1 MPFSNHSKKIDS
13 RHKRKAIAG
22 NLFSEKNQKSPKN
35 FSVVSE
41 KTFLLLLK
49 STFFESNRDVGH
61 QKEKKIEM
69 PSSIITGL
77 KCVNKNLLELIIWSS
92 CQMIQIFLFSRKFWK
107 LLTLSRDLLEVNIF
121 EKTQIGKSTAPT
133 KHKNRTCC
141 PSTMRSLLYCSAA
154 TDIPSTITLSNKCRP
169 ILVQGLQHG
178 FWHY

>member
-1 MPFSNHSKKIDS
+1 MRQKIRFQCPFGVDFRLFKMPFSNHSKKIDS

-77 KCVNKNLLELIIWSS
+77 KCVNKNLLQLS
-92 CQMIQIFLFSRKFWK
+92 KY
-107 LLTLSRDLLEVNIF
+107 LTLPHI
-121 EKTQIGKSTAPT
+121 
-133 KHKNRTCC
+133 
-141 PSTMRSLLYCSAA
+141 MRFTSFTFVDCQQNFK
-154 TDIPSTITLSNKCRP
+154 II
-169 ILVQGLQHG
+169 
-178 FWHY
+178 